1 MIFSLF
7 GARLVLLHLRDCRGR
22 LSLERIMCL
31 NFVGE
36 LTWKFESGG
45 GIRSN
50 QFIGCT
56 YNQLQ
61 DICDYENDCRI
72 CS

>member
-7 GARLVLLHLRDCRGR
+7 SGRLGLLHVRDCRER
-22 LSLERIMCL
+22 LSLERIMHL
-31 NFVGE
+31 NFVGN
-36 LTWKFESGG
+36 LLRNVIRKAESGG

-61 DICDYENDCRI
+61 DICD
-72 CS
+72 